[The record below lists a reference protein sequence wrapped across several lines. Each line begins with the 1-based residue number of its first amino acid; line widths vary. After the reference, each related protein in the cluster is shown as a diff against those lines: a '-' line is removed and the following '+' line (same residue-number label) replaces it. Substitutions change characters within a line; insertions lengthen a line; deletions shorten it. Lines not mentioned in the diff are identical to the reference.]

1 MTHKKIS
8 LALLAV
14 AAAAALAWGVLGRS
28 ATQGAAGGPA
38 AKPVQTV
45 SVVAA
50 QLRDL
55 PVSYEAAGT
64 AVALNTVEIRPQLSS
79 TVRQVAIQEGQN
91 VARGQLLFTFDDR
104 NERANLDKARAQL
117 ARDRATLADLQ
128 RQLRRA
134 QDLKAQNFVADNAVD
149 TVQSQVDAQQATL
162 QSDAAALAAAE
173 VALSYTSV
181 RAPLA
186 GRAGA
191 INVYPG
197 SLVQPSGAA
206 LVTISQMDPIGVSF
220 NLPEAELA
228 GVLAARGQTVKLNV
242 RLPGTPRGTGASSAP
257 AASAAAPASASGAAP
272 AAAGWDGVLHFID
285 NTVDAT
291 TGTVKLKGS
300 VANAHQTLWPGQY
313 VQVRLTLRTLKDA
326 VVIPQAALIQRGA
339 ERLVYVVDAQSL
351 AQARPVK
358 VRYSQGELAAVEGLS
373 AGESVVL
380 EGKQNLRPGAAVRV
394 ERPAGKPAATSGA
407 PAASASAASTVVAR

>member
-28 ATQGAAGGPA
+28 TTQGAAGGPA

-117 ARDRATLADLQ
+117 ARDRATLADLE

-134 QDLKAQNFVADNAVD
+134 QDLKAQNFVAASAVD
-149 TVQSQVDAQQATL
+149 SAQSQVDAQQATL
-162 QSDAAALAAAE
+162 QSDMAALAAAE

-181 RAPLA
+181 RSPLA

-191 INVYPG
+191 INVFAG

-257 AASAAAPASASGAAP
+257 AASAAAPAGASGTAP

-394 ERPAGKPAATSGA
+394 ERPGGKPAAVASGA
-407 PAASASAASTVVAR
+407 AVAR

>member
-28 ATQGAAGGPA
+28 TTQGAAGGPA

-117 ARDRATLADLQ
+117 ARDRATLADLE

-228 GVLAARGQTVKLNV
+228 GRSSSTCACRAHRAARAPAVHPPPAPP
-242 RLPGTPRGTGASSAP
+242 RLPVHPAWRRLRRAGTACCTSSTTRWMPPPARSSSR
-257 AASAAAPASASGAAP
+257 AASP
-272 AAAGWDGVLHFID
+272 
-285 NTVDAT
+285 T
-291 TGTVKLKGS
+291 
-300 VANAHQTLWPGQY
+300 
-313 VQVRLTLRTLKDA
+313 RT
-326 VVIPQAALIQRGA
+326 
-339 ERLVYVVDAQSL
+339 
-351 AQARPVK
+351 
-358 VRYSQGELAAVEGLS
+358 
-373 AGESVVL
+373 
-380 EGKQNLRPGAAVRV
+380 
-394 ERPAGKPAATSGA
+394 KPCGR
-407 PAASASAASTVVAR
+407 ASTCRCA